1 MTFEAG
7 PWHCFGGELLERL
20 VAIAQQQCSS
30 AAPAQQQQPPVSIS
44 RNSLSGSAPPDNNK
58 KTTTFIPDF
67 SAVVRDDCT
76 YLEITAQ
83 TYLLAYKS
91 TLISKG
97 SRSRDQIP
105 RNYLQ
110 TFFIVSGRIHWR
122 ECAIENLLFSSHRYW
137 CHNKVAMLKWS

>member
-20 VAIAQQQCSS
+20 VAIAQQQCNS
-30 AAPAQQQQPPVSIS
+30 AAPVQQQQQPPVSIS
-44 RNSLSGSAPPDNNK
+44 RNSLSGSSPPDNNK

-105 RNYLQ
+105 HRFTVSNLRSLSVEVDGEEDEERPLWNNRHTTTSFQ
-110 TFFIVSGRIHWR
+110 TLII
-122 ECAIENLLFSSHRYW
+122 
-137 CHNKVAMLKWS
+137 